1 MPALGRLGR
10 LYRLTAQPTKQ
21 AARFSPFGC
30 GQRPPGSRLPLAL
43 YTREVIRGLCGL
55 VIWRATSRGAHKQTG
70 PPVNRLPLPA
80 PRSRAVTARTRVP
93 RSACARARVSCR
105 PGAWPEVREED
116 TYCSG
121 ACGVGGDVHTRRHST
136 APCTSWR
143 PGNRARKGS
152 FSVYASGQR
161 SLALR
166 WFARCVSACVWRT
179 EIGKPIVPKK
189 LLGWCIRMRV
199 RRAYLWRLAAAR
211 SICAAKA
218 TIGRA
223 SPIFAWSK
231 FSRKE
236 KTTGFS

>member
-1 MPALGRLGR
+1 MVSVLWSSGEPRREGRTNKQGR
-10 LYRLTAQPTKQ
+10 RSIGCPCPRRE
-21 AARFSPFGC
+21 AAR
-30 GQRPPGSRLPLAL
+30 SR
-43 YTREVIRGLCGL
+43 
-55 VIWRATSRGAHKQTG
+55 H
-70 PPVNRLPLPA
+70 A
-80 PRSRAVTARTRVP
+80 PRAP

-121 ACGVGGDVHTRRHST
+121 ACGVGGDVHARRHST